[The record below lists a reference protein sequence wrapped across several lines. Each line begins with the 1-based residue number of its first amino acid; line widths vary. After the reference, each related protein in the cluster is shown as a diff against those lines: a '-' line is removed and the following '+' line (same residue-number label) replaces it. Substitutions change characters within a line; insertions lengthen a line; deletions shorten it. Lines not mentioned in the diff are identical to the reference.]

1 MNIVVCV
8 KQVLD
13 PEMPTEKFRVKD
25 NQVVPPEGIDLV
37 LNPCDAQAVEAA
49 LRVKEKYGGKIT
61 AITVGPA
68 KSLEVVRRAVA
79 MGADEGIVLSDDAFA
94 GSDSLAVAY
103 ILARA
108 IEKLDNID
116 LILCG
121 REAADWSMGIVGPV
135 LAERLNL
142 PLITLAKEIELS
154 DNNILKVERVIPDG
168 TQVFEVSLPAVLTV
182 SNEIGLPRLPTGM
195 GIVSAIRKKIPVW
208 TGQDINTDT
217 ALTGRDAE
225 GLKLISLSIPDRERK
240 CKFIKGDTP
249 GEIADNLAAK
259 LRAAGTI

>member
-1 MNIVVCV
+1 MNIAVCV

-13 PEMPTEKFRVKD
+13 PEMPTNKFWVKD

-68 KSLEVVRRAVA
+68 ESLEVVRRAVA

-94 GSDSLAVAY
+94 GSDSLAIAY
-103 ILARA
+103 ILARTL
-108 IEKLDNID
+108 EKLDKID

-142 PLITLAKEIELS
+142 PLITLAKEIELL

-208 TGQDINTDT
+208 TSQDINTDT
-217 ALTGRDAE
+217 ALIGGDAV

-240 CKFIKGDTP
+240 CEFIKGDTP

-259 LRAAGTI
+259 LRAAGTL